1 MGVAHEVFI
10 NWLIVFLELQSV
22 NVCVYGCV
30 DRREEEHGILEIGVS
45 KEKQCLSII
54 YGHIK

>member
-1 MGVAHEVFI
+1 MGVAHEIFI

-30 DRREEEHGILEIGVS
+30 DRREEEHGMLEIGVS
-45 KEKQCLSII
+45 KERAVSVKSLWTF
-54 YGHIK
+54 

>member
-1 MGVAHEVFI
+1 MGVAHEILI

-30 DRREEEHGILEIGVS
+30 DRREEEHGILEIGIS
-45 KEKQCLSII
+45 KEKQCLSRI